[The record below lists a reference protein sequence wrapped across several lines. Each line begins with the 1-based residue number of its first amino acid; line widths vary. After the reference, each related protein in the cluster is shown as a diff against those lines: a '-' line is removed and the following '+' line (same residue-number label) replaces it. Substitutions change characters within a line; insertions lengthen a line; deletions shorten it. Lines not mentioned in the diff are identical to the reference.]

1 MPHTIKIA
9 AVQMIARPASVSERL
24 ARAEMLVAQAARE
37 GAQLVV
43 LPEVFNTGYEYS
55 DANYGRAEP
64 LDGPTATWMKQTAA
78 CCDVHLAGTFLR
90 LDGQDIYNTLLLVAP
105 EGRAWRYD
113 KNYPW
118 GWERAYFC
126 AGSDVT
132 VANTVLG
139 RLGML
144 ICWDVVHPELWARYA
159 GRVDAMVVC
168 SCPPAMQDLTII
180 FPDGRHFKAGKADP
194 IMRHIKRTSAGIF
207 GPCLL
212 RQATFLGVPVVNT
225 TGTGIFSSTVPSPRA
240 SLAIY
245 ALAHP
250 GLWKYIPQAEAVRIE
265 TGYFNETYV
274 ADAAGQV
281 LQRVPPE
288 VEACA
293 LAEVTLADAPPQPRG
308 KQPPFGISALAYAFD
323 VYVNRLSSL
332 VYRRGVRRIR
342 RR

>member
-9 AVQMIARPASVSERL
+9 AVQMIARPASLSERL
-24 ARAEMLVAQAARE
+24 ARAETLVVHAAQG

-43 LPEVFNTGYEYS
+43 LPELFNTGYEYC
-55 DANYGRAEP
+55 DENCRRAEA
-64 LDGPTATWMKQTAA
+64 LDGPTSTWMKQTANRYS
-78 CCDVHLAGTFLR
+78 VHIAGTFLR
-90 LDGQDIYNTLLLVAP
+90 LDSQDIYNTLLLVAP
-105 EGRAWRYD
+105 DGRAWRYD

-118 GWERAYFC
+118 AWERAYFC
-126 AGSDVT
+126 AGHDVT
-132 VANTVLG
+132 VADTSLG
-139 RLGML
+139 RLGLL

-159 GRVDAMVVC
+159 GHVDAMVIC

-180 FPDGRHFKAGKADP
+180 FPDGRRFKAGKADP
-194 IMRHIKRTSAGIF
+194 IMRHIKRTSAGML

-212 RQATFLGVPVVNT
+212 RQAAHLGVPVVNT
-225 TGTGIFSSTVPSPRA
+225 TGTGVFSSTVPSPRA

-265 TGYFNETYV
+265 TGYFNGAYV

-281 LQRVPPE
+281 LHRVPPE
-288 VEACA
+288 AEAYA

-308 KQPPFGISALAYAFD
+308 KQPPFGVSVLAYVFD

-332 VYRRGVRRIR
+332 VYRRNVRRIR
-342 RR
+342 GR

>member
-1 MPHTIKIA
+1 MPRTIKIA
-9 AVQMIARPASVSERL
+9 AVQMMAQSASVSERL
-24 ARAEMLVAQAARE
+24 ARAEMLVAQSARE

-78 CCDVHLAGTFLR
+78 RCDVHLAGTFLR

-132 VANTVLG
+132 VADTALG
-139 RLGML
+139 RLGLL
-144 ICWDVVHPELWARYA
+144 ICWDAAHPELWARYA
-159 GRVDAMVVC
+159 GHVDAMVVC

-180 FPDGRHFKAGKADP
+180 FPDGKRFKTEKADLA
-194 IMRHIKRTSAGIF
+194 MRHIKRTSAGTF
-207 GPCLL
+207 DPCLL
-212 RQATFLGVPVVNT
+212 RQAAHLGVPVVNT
-225 TGTGIFSSTVPSPRA
+225 TGTGVFSSTVPSPRA

-265 TGYFNETYV
+265 AGYFNETYV
-274 ADAAGQV
+274 ADAAGRV

-288 VEACA
+288 TEAYA
-293 LAEVTLADAPPQPRG
+293 LAEVTLADAPPQPHG
-308 KQPPFGISALAYAFD
+308 KRPPFGISVLAYVFD
-323 VYVNRLSSL
+323 VCVNRLSSL
-332 VYRRGVRRIR
+332 AYRRNVRRIR
-342 RR
+342 GQ